1 LIGSNAD
8 GDKICMPIQGKAM
21 ICFQRVLA
29 ARWVKSFW
37 LVALLLG
44 LALGQS
50 AGHAAEM
57 RFALVIGNDE
67 YKSAKLATPA
77 NDAGLIANALTA
89 AGFTVT
95 GARNLDQTTL
105 RESIREFLGQVAAA
119 GPDAVAVIYLAG
131 FGVQFGGENY
141 YVPVDADLARDVDVP
156 LQAVRIS
163 DFAQPLAALPAG
175 VKIVILDTAR
185 QNPFAQGGGPLAG
198 GLALVDPP
206 PGMAVAFNAAPGTIG
221 PDEPGP
227 YGAYATAL
235 AEMIASGGLPLD
247 DLFARTVAG

>member
-1 LIGSNAD
+1 MS
-8 GDKICMPIQGKAM
+8 K
-21 ICFQRVLA
+21 FQRVTA
-29 ARWVKSFW
+29 ARWASFFW
-37 LVALLLG
+37 LPALLLA

-50 AGHAAEM
+50 PAHAAEQ

-77 NDAGLIANALTA
+77 NDAGLVANALTA
-89 AGFTVT
+89 AGFAVT
-95 GARNLDQTTL
+95 CARNIDQATL
-105 RESIREFLGQVAAA
+105 RESVREFLGQVAAA

-131 FGVQFGGENY
+131 FGVQFAGENY

-163 DFAQPLAALPAG
+163 DFAQPLAALPAH
-175 VKIVILDTAR
+175 VKIVVLDAAR
-185 QNPFAQGGGPLAG
+185 QSPFAQGGEPLAS

-235 AEMIASGGLPLD
+235 TEMIAAGGGSPGD
-247 DLFARTVAG
+247 GFAGGSLRVRAGENRRQGAR